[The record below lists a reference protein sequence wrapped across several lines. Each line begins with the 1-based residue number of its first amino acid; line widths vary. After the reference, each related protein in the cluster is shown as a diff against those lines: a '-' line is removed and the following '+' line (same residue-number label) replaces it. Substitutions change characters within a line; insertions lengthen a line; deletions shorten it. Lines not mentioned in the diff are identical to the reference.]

1 MHGMQQ
7 SIGAAVAGILH
18 EFGYPRVVVGPT
30 SGGAA
35 GRFGF
40 LVLIIERGC
49 GDRYRCHSTSST
61 CTLAL
66 YRHSEQGP

>member
-7 SIGAAVAGILH
+7 SIGAAVAGILP
-18 EFGYPRVVVGPT
+18 EFGYSLVGLT

-40 LVLIIERGC
+40 LVLTIERGC
-49 GDRYRCHSTSST
+49 KGKSGASR
-61 CTLAL
+61 
-66 YRHSEQGP
+66 